1 MTHPRF
7 TQKRFGYHVVYDRDL
22 YDAVDYAAEHG
33 FGYIVPDL
41 MIPRFFPENIGRRD
55 RRRIKEYAESRGVS
69 PSFHGP
75 SDTLNLVAPY
85 PEVRRAVLRRME
97 LSLRLAQDLG
107 AERFTIHPTAPLNF
121 ASGGEKG
128 TYLQDHW
135 QVYKT
140 ALKESLRG
148 ILAEAD
154 RVQICVENAPL
165 DELTEEVVEELLPEE
180 QNLFLTWDVPKS
192 LDPSHGAP
200 LERVEDFFL
209 NHLDH
214 VRECHLY
221 DRRPGGY
228 GHDQLGA
235 GSLDYGR
242 FLRLL
247 APKDVHFT
255 LEIRPRE
262 NAYQSLLKIKELW
275 EREIC
280 PSGI

>member
-1 MTHPRF
+1 LQHHPF
-7 TQKRFGYHVVYDRDL
+7 PKERFGYHVVYDRDL
-22 YDAVDYAAEHG
+22 YDAVDFAAEHG

-55 RRRIKEYAESRGVS
+55 RRRIKEYAEFRGIS
-69 PSFHGP
+69 MSFHGP
-75 SDTLNLVAPY
+75 SDNLNLVAPY
-85 PEVRRAVLRRME
+85 PEVRRAVLRRMT

-135 QVYKT
+135 HVYKA
-140 ALKESLRG
+140 ALQESIKG
-148 ILAEAD
+148 ILDAAD
-154 RVQICVENAPL
+154 GIQVCVENSPL
-165 DELTEEVVEELLPEE
+165 DELAEEVLEELLPEE
-180 QNLFLTWDVPKS
+180 NLFLTWDILKS
-192 LDPSHGAP
+192 LHPTHGAP
-200 LERVEDFFL
+200 LERVEGFFL
-209 NHLDH
+209 RHLSR

-221 DRRPGGY
+221 DMRPGGY

-242 FLRLL
+242 YLKLL
-247 APKDVHFT
+247 APYDVHFT

-262 NAYQSLLKIKELW
+262 NAYKSLLKIKDLW
-275 EREIC
+275 KAEIA
-280 PSGI
+280 PA